1 MLLSQLASCTPVEQ
15 AQARAAQ
22 ASLPKNIL
30 REPRGVAGCC
40 ALVEKLPSNTP
51 PTPAQGDAA
60 GLEKAENHKPL
71 RLEKQKRDY
80 PEKLH
85 KLPDKLL
92 MLPVQGVFTALLG

>member
-1 MLLSQLASCTPVEQ
+1 MSKGCL
-15 AQARAAQ
+15 

-30 REPRGVAGCC
+30 REPRGLAGCC
-40 ALVEKLPSNTP
+40 ALVENFLPTLP
-51 PTPAQGDAA
+51 LTPAQGDAE

-92 MLPVQGVFTALLG
+92 MLPVQ

>member
-1 MLLSQLASCTPVEQ
+1 MVENF
-15 AQARAAQ
+15 
-22 ASLPKNIL
+22 LPT
-30 REPRGVAGCC
+30 
-40 ALVEKLPSNTP
+40 LPL
-51 PTPAQGDAA
+51 TPAQGDAE

-92 MLPVQGVFTALLG
+92 MLPVQ